1 MTTASQSA
9 PAPTRV
15 SVQAPTR
22 DLSIRAISIEV
33 AKYGLL
39 LFLSFTWLF
48 PLYWMFITAIKDDPQ
63 VRTVPPILI
72 PNPMFWNNFADGWA
86 RYDFNLAAFNSV
98 FRFAL
103 PVVILT
109 LIGSLVVA
117 YGFAKLRW
125 RGRGFFFG
133 LCIATMMLPWQ
144 VTMVPLFI
152 IFKNLGWL
160 NSYLPLVVPAL
171 FGHPYFIFL
180 LRQFFLSIP
189 EELSEA
195 ARIEGAGEW
204 GILWRIILPLSKP
217 AIAVVVLFRFLWTWN
232 DFLGP
237 LIYLKDEA
245 LYPLALMIYRLQQT
259 ANSMGNTALAY
270 PHLMAVST
278 IVALPVILVFI
289 LAQRTFIEGISM
301 TGLKG

>member
-1 MTTASQSA
+1 
-9 PAPTRV
+9 
-15 SVQAPTR
+15 
-22 DLSIRAISIEV
+22 
-33 AKYGLL
+33 
-39 LFLSFTWLF
+39 
-48 PLYWMFITAIKDDPQ
+48 
-63 VRTVPPILI
+63 
-72 PNPMFWNNFADGWA
+72 
-86 RYDFNLAAFNSV
+86 
-98 FRFAL
+98 
-103 PVVILT
+103 
-109 LIGSLVVA
+109 
-117 YGFAKLRW
+117 
-125 RGRGFFFG
+125 
-133 LCIATMMLPWQ
+133 
-144 VTMVPLFI
+144 MVPLFI

-195 ARIEGAGEW
+195 ARIEGASEW

-245 LYPLALMIYRLQQT
+245 LYRLALMIYRLQQT

-278 IVALPVILVFI
+278 IVALPVILAFI